1 MTLVLRYAVRSDVGL
16 LREGNEDSAYAGP
29 HLLAVADGM
38 GGHAAGEVA
47 SAATITTI
55 AALDVDQ
62 PATDLLS
69 ALANAVASANTRLQE
84 MIMSDP
90 ATEGMGTTL
99 TALLWSDGHAAL
111 CHIGDSRAYLLRDG
125 KFYQITHDH
134 TLVQSLVDEGRIT
147 EDDVATH
154 PQRSLLLRALDGR
167 TIADPDLSTHETM
180 PGDRYLICSDGL
192 SGVVTEQTLHQALSS
207 VRDPDKAALQLVELA
222 LKGGG
227 PDNITCIVADVVDTQ
242 GATPPAL
249 APVLAGAASA
259 GPPQQ
264 LRSAARQNSPAGR
277 ARNLRRTEP
286 QIALPDDEDDPHWG
300 GTHAAARN
308 GSHAADGDRPDM
320 TYHHIPVQQAG
331 NPYRRPGAS
340 SDGTA
345 PRATAT
351 RRGGRPGGNDDDD
364 DDGAWIR
371 NRHAARRRWPIVT
384 TLLVVLVLA
393 LGIGGFVSYQ
403 WVQGKYY
410 LGPQDGDVAIFQGI
424 NSSVAGISLSSPYQN
439 TGLPLD
445 QLSASDQGAIRQT
458 VGYNDLKAAQQ
469 VVTMLKTQ
477 ATSCHTEWNQLVSW
491 QQQDATYKQNLS
503 HWVHLPKA
511 TQSRTAK
518 PTFTQIQPKTPDTG
532 TCAPAS
538 AFGIL
543 AAKLPP
549 GTANTVPA
557 GTITPSSPTL
567 STSAPAT
574 SAPTTSSRP
583 TTNGTT
589 KPAATSSSTTKH

>member
-1 MTLVLRYAVRSDVGL
+1 
-16 LREGNEDSAYAGP
+16 
-29 HLLAVADGM
+29 M

-62 PATDLLS
+62 PASDLLP

-147 EDDVATH
+147 EEDVATH

-192 SGVVTEQTLHQALSS
+192 SGVVTELTLHQALSS

-227 PDNITCIVADVVDTQ
+227 PDNITCIVADVVDTV
-242 GATPPAL
+242 ATAAPPSRT
-249 APVLAGAASA
+249 PVLAGAASA

-277 ARNLRRTEP
+277 ARQLRKTAP
-286 QIALPDDEDDPHWG
+286 QIALPDDDDDPRWA
-300 GTHAAARN
+300 GTAAGN
-308 GSHAADGDRPDM
+308 GSHAAEGDRPDM
-320 TYHHIPVQQAG
+320 TYHHIPVPQAG
-331 NPYRRPGAS
+331 NPYRRPAGR

-345 PRATAT
+345 PSTAATSTAT
-351 RRGGRPGGNDDDD
+351 RRGGRHSGGARDDDD
-364 DDGAWIR
+364 DDGGWIR
-371 NRHAARRRWPIVT
+371 NRPAGRRRWPIVT

-410 LGPQDGDVAIFQGI
+410 LGPQNGDVAIFQGI
-424 NSSVAGISLSSPYQN
+424 NSNVAGISLSSPYQD
-439 TGLPLD
+439 TGIPLD
-445 QLSASDQGAIRQT
+445 QLSASDQAAIRQT

-469 VVTMLKTQ
+469 VVSMLKDQ
-477 ATSCHTEWNQLVSW
+477 ATSCRTEWNQLVSW
-491 QQQDATYKQNLS
+491 QQLDARYKQNLNT
-503 HWVHLPKA
+503 WVHLPK
-511 TQSRTAK
+511 TQQNKTAK
-518 PTFTQIQPKTPDTG
+518 PTFTQVQPKTPDTG

-538 AFGIL
+538 AFGIT
-543 AAKLPP
+543 ARQLPP
-549 GTANTVPA
+549 GTANATPA
-557 GTITPSSPTL
+557 GATAQDSP
-567 STSAPAT
+567 
-574 SAPTTSSRP
+574 APTTSPTTHASSTP
-583 TTNGTT
+583 TTNGSTR
-589 KPAATSSSTTKH
+589 PAATSSPTKH